1 MSTLNKKIK
10 QLHKEF
16 VRKNGNEPRFAD
28 VVVRWDGDSE
38 EDTINSLIK
47 LKDFDPRNT
56 ENDVDDE
63 HVIFFAQGVAE
74 LCQVN
79 GGGHGFTITDINGFC
94 DTY

>member
-16 VRKNGNEPRFAD
+16 VKNNGNEPRFAK

-38 EDTINSLIK
+38 EDTIDSIIK

-56 ENDVDDE
+56 ENDIDDSN
-63 HVIFFAQGVAE
+63 VIFYADGIVG

-79 GGGHGFTITDINGFC
+79 GGGNGFTITDIVGFC
-94 DTY
+94 DEY

>member
-1 MSTLNKKIK
+1 MSKLNKKMK

-16 VRKNGNEPRFAD
+16 VKLNGNEPRFAD
-28 VVVRWDGDSE
+28 VAVRWDGDSE
-38 EDTINSLIK
+38 DDTIDCLIK

-56 ENDVDDE
+56 ENDPDDE
-63 HVIFFAQGVAE
+63 HVIYFAEGITE

-79 GGGHGFTITDINGFC
+79 EGGHGFTITDINGFS